1 MHSINSA
8 LYEMRVYEKR
18 LYEIGGYRIFVLM
31 KSFQN
36 FSKGNHPP
44 KVGHHR
50 PKKNLFKEISEQ
62 NQMINLIPK
71 IFFVV
76 YLKQVELQFN

>member
-31 KSFQN
+31 KTFQKAITHQRWATIDQKRISLKRYP
-36 FSKGNHPP
+36 SKI
-44 KVGHHR
+44 R
-50 PKKNLFKEISEQ
+50 
-62 NQMINLIPK
+62 
-71 IFFVV
+71 
-76 YLKQVELQFN
+76 